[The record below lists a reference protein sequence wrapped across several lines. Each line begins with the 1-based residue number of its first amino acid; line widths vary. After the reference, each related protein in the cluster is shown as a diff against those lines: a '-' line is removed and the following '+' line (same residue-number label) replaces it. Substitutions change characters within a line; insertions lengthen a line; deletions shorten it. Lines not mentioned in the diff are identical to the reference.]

1 MKTGYVTRI
10 VDAKVFRKEL
20 LVKGNSGVIKHFG
33 TPVLKIEDKEIVG
46 LNGFSITDA
55 QYVGQLSLKLGLVPE
70 IHCRAPRDA
79 NAIFIVK
86 HKGEWYIPELSA
98 NIAGFDEDTKNFYF
112 GKGYLKRI
120 LKENDVN
127 VDEDLWVMGEDGIIG
142 QFKDYVPSYVP
153 NLKPDY
159 YVGLK
164 PDATVTITDM
174 KKSHRLDI
182 FGDWCVYTVKG
193 WGFYSGSYLPRF
205 MLQKR
210 FLISHNSM
218 PNVDVAVRKT
228 DAWRSVAEIVDREEP
243 DWVKIT
249 DSEWCGAYS
258 EASEMLNQI
267 YEDLKANVGAGYDA
281 IAAFVE
287 YTSNIFV
294 VYVDIYLRVSDPRLL
309 EKTLRSVAERVAEQR
324 RVATREILE
333 NVFNLK

>member
-1 MKTGYVTRI
+1 MKSGYVTKI
-10 VDAKVFRKEL
+10 VDAPVYRQEIFVGEE
-20 LVKGNSGVIKHFG
+20 SYIKHYG
-33 TPVLKIEDKEIVG
+33 TTVLKAKNGEITG
-46 LNGFSITDA
+46 LEGFSLTDSN
-55 QYVGQLSLKLGLVPE
+55 YVDRMARKLYLPLRIWRRV
-70 IHCRAPRDA
+70 PRDD
-79 NAIFIVK
+79 NAIFAVEHMGDWLIPSMSADIVGK
-86 HKGEWYIPELSA
+86 
-98 NIAGFDEDTKNFYF
+98 DEDRIKF
-112 GKGYLKRI
+112 YLKE
-120 LKENDVN
+120 LFKQYSLTE
-127 VDEDLWVMGEDGIIG
+127 EDLWVISEDGIIG
-142 QFKDYVPSYVP
+142 TFDKYVPSYLP
-153 NLKPDY
+153 NLKPGY
-159 YVGLK
+159 YVGDK
-164 PDATVTITDM
+164 PDATVTITDT
-174 KKSHRLDI
+174 KRSHVLDI
-182 FGDWCVYTVKG
+182 FGDYCIYTVEG
-193 WGFYSGSYLPRF
+193 WGYWQGYRLPRF

-267 YEDLKANVGAGYDA
+267 YEDLKANIGAGYDA

-309 EKTLRSVAERVAEQR
+309 EKTLRAVAERVAEQR